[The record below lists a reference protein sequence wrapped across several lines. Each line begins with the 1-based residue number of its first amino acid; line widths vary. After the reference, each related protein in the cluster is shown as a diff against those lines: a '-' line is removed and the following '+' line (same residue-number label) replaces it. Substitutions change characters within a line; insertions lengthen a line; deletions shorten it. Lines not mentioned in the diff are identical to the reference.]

1 MPSVLVVDAS
11 VIAPAVAD
19 GGEDGQALRVRLK
32 GEALAAPDLLRTE
45 VMSVLRRQA
54 RTGSLTAAEANTA
67 IEDLLSLPISVFPT
81 APLLRR
87 MWALRDNVTAYDATY
102 IALAEALACPL
113 LTADTRLANAPGPRC
128 AIEVSENV

>member
-11 VIAPAVAD
+11 VIAPVVAD
-19 GGEDGQALRVRLK
+19 GGAEGQALRLRLK

-45 VMSVLRRQA
+45 VMSVLRRQT

-67 IEDLLSLPISVFPT
+67 INDLLALPVSVFPT
-81 APLLRR
+81 GPLLRR
-87 MWALRDNVTAYDATY
+87 MWALRDNLTACDATY

-113 LTADTRLANAPGPRC
+113 LTADTRLANAPGLRC
-128 AIEVSENV
+128 AIEVL

>member
-67 IEDLLSLPISVFPT
+67 IDDLLALPVSVFPT
-81 APLLRR
+81 GPLLRR
-87 MWALRDNVTAYDATY
+87 MWALRDNLTAYDATY

-128 AIEVSENV
+128 AIEVV